1 MSNRDECWMMRV
13 CNGSSEMH
21 TCEASLSRQK
31 INCKGVLCNNF
42 RGKSARERIEDE
54 ERTHKVSLCK
64 NALVILLQHAHAQPA
79 SWTAQSIIHGTT
91 RKLPL
96 VSQELCIA
104 SAPNHFGRARLPST
118 RPLPQLTEEI
128 VEAYS
133 IAYSGDH
140 ACIITR

>member
-1 MSNRDECWMMRV
+1 MVHQRCTLVRLHKL
-13 CNGSSEMH
+13 GK
-21 TCEASLSRQK
+21 K
-31 INCKGVLCNNF
+31 INCKGALCNNLY
-42 RGKSARERIEDE
+42 GKSDRERIEDE

-91 RKLPL
+91 RKLLL
-96 VSQELCIA
+96 VNQELCIA

-118 RPLPQLTEEI
+118 GPLPQLTEEI
-128 VEAYS
+128 LGAYS
-133 IAYSGDH
+133 IAYPGDH